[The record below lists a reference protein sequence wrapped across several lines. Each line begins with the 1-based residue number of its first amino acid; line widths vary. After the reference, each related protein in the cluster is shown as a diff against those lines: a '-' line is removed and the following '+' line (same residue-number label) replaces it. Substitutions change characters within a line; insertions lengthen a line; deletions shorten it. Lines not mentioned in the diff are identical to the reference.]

1 MKLGNGKRDCCKK
14 KKYSKNGAL
23 YAIVKGRHQEYNG
36 KGASKKPVRS
46 YYCEWCGFYHLS
58 SQPRFNVKT
67 GKIG

>member
-1 MKLGNGKRDCCKK
+1 MKLGKGKRDRCKK

-23 YAIVKGRHQEYNG
+23 YAIVRGQHEAFDG
-36 KGASKKPVRS
+36 TGAVKKPVRS

-58 SQPRFNVKT
+58 SQLRFDIKT